1 MLEFWRGPLRAEGM
15 GYPLATAEEADD
27 SYEWFL
33 SGAPKGVAWTN
44 RRSIPMDQNL
54 SMFLAPWGLALAC
67 GLMAVGGLSLFGIDF
82 LKTRSQAIAAL
93 VAGVFVLAATELLMI
108 ADSGAYF
115 FQAQKIQV
123 SQCYIEGEG
132 AFPAERASK
141 DNDAGRY
148 IKTCVTK
155 LGYEWDPAHQRC
167 KEFEVPMNAHC
178 YLPTGLVSRAVTKF
192 QLLFE

>member
-1 MLEFWRGPLRAEGM
+1 
-15 GYPLATAEEADD
+15 
-27 SYEWFL
+27 
-33 SGAPKGVAWTN
+33 V
-44 RRSIPMDQNL
+44 DQNM
-54 SMFLAPWGLALAC
+54 SMFLAPWGLAAAC
-67 GLMAVGGLSLFGIDF
+67 GLLAAGGLSLFGIQF
-82 LKTRSQAIAAL
+82 LKTKAQTIAAL
-93 VAGVFVLAATELLMI
+93 VGGVMFLVATELMMI

-123 SQCYIEGEG
+123 SQCYMEGEG

-148 IKTCVTK
+148 IKACVTK
-155 LGYEWDPAHQRC
+155 LGYEWEPGHQRC

-178 YLPTGLVSRAVTKF
+178 YLPTGLVSRAITKF